1 MTVNFRLT
9 NFSIFLSIVLY
20 YLASKKASTFD
31 HFSTTEIEDILSCD
45 DVALNDVYQYHTPPL
60 RRLPPLLWVRI
71 QADLEGFLATS
82 GDGGI
87 QVTRWYHGQFKTVAT
102 QQYLSDESR
111 RFASIVAL

>member
-20 YLASKKASTFD
+20 YLANKKASTFD

-60 RRLPPLLWVRI
+60 RHLPPLLWVRI

-87 QVTRWYHGQFKTVAT
+87 QVIRWYHGQFKTVAT